1 MGDRPLAAHD
11 YGLIVHFTTLDD
23 ITASLT
29 AAGLRAEAIF
39 ATDGR
44 LLHAGDETT
53 GADNFTVV
61 AAHLDG

>member
-1 MGDRPLAAHD
+1 M
-11 YGLIVHFTTLDD
+11 HFTTLDD